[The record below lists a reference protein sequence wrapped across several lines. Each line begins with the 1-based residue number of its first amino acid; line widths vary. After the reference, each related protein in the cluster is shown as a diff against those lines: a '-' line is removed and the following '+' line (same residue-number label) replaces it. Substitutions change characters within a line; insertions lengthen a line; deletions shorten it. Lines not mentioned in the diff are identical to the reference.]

1 MTLLDVVRE
10 CPPSSPGLNAV
21 EGVWRLSRERI
32 EAIEPPEFEDRAAFP
47 VHLRRCV
54 AWLNDCKG
62 EHMLMLCTKQK
73 VRARDVQANEGAKT
87 EW

>member
-1 MTLLDVVRE
+1 MALLDVVRE

-32 EAIEPPEFEDRAAFP
+32 EAIESPEFEDRAAFL
-47 VHLRRCV
+47 VHLRWCV

-62 EHMLMLCTKQK
+62 EHMMMLCINQK

>member
-10 CPPSSPGLNAV
+10 CPPSSPGLNAI
-21 EGVWRLSRERI
+21 EGVWRLLRERI
-32 EAIEPPEFEDRAAFP
+32 EAIEPQEFEDRDASL

-54 AWLNDCKG
+54 AWLNACKG
-62 EHMLMLCTKQK
+62 EHMMMLCINQK

>member
-1 MTLLDVVRE
+1 MTFLDVVRD
-10 CPPSSPGLNAV
+10 CPPSSPGLNAI
-21 EGVWRLSRERI
+21 EGMWSLLREGI
-32 EAIEPPEFEDRAAFP
+32 EAIESQEFEDRAASG

-62 EHMLMLCTKQK
+62 EHMLMFCTSQK

-87 EW
+87 GW